1 MRKYIIILFSLFI
14 SSLFSQT
21 PSHIVSKKRL
31 LENLKKLSEFGIN
44 KNNGNDRVAY
54 SDFDI
59 QAREYIIEYL
69 KNLGLKVEVDYA
81 ANIIAR
87 KEGANKKLKPI
98 IFGSHIDA
106 VPNGGHYDGPLGV
119 IGGIEALETILDSK
133 IITSHPLELIIFTN
147 EEGGVF
153 GSRALAGKLSDNAL
167 EVKTA
172 SGFTNGEGVDRL
184 GGNQNRI
191 FEVAKSSNDYHA
203 FVELHIEQGNILN
216 KNNIDI
222 GVVTG
227 IVGLKWWDVTIT
239 GFANHAGTTPMDE
252 RKDPMITAADF
263 ILLVKRIITN
273 VPGSQVGTVGKIEA
287 YPGAPNVIPGK
298 VTLSLEIRD
307 LEESKID
314 FLFREIEKKAKIIA
328 SNNDTTISFSSIDIN
343 ASPALMNKQIQSLI
357 IDAANELN
365 YSFKKMPSGAGHD
378 AQDMAVIV
386 PSGMIFIPSVDGI
399 SHSPKEFSSEEA
411 VYKGTNILLQT
422 ILKIDKERFNK

>member
-1 MRKYIIILFSLFI
+1 MRKYITIFFSLMV
-14 SSLFSQT
+14 SSLFSQKPNYT
-21 PSHIVSKKRL
+21 VSKERL
-31 LENLKKLSEFGIN
+31 LKNLKKLSVFGIN

-54 SDFDI
+54 SDYDV
-59 QAREYIIEYL
+59 QAREYLKEYME
-69 KNLGLKVEVDYA
+69 NLGLKVHVDYA

-87 KEGANKKLKPI
+87 KEGSNKKLRPI

-119 IGGIEALETILDSK
+119 ISGIEALETILDNK

-153 GSRALAGKLSDNAL
+153 GSRALAGKLNNDAL
-167 EVKTA
+167 EIKTA

-184 GGNQNRI
+184 GGNQKRI
-191 FEVAKSSNDYHA
+191 FEVTKSSNDYHA

-252 RKDPMITAADF
+252 RKDPMIAAADF
-263 ILLVKRIITN
+263 ILLVKNIIN
-273 VPGSQVGTVGKIEA
+273 EIPGNQVGTVGKIEA
-287 YPGAPNVIPGK
+287 YPGAPNVIPGEVK
-298 VTLSLEIRD
+298 LSLEIRD
-307 LEESKID
+307 LDESKID

-328 SNNDTTISFSSIDIN
+328 SNNETTISFSSIDIN

-378 AQDMAVIV
+378 AQDMAIIV

-399 SHSPKEFSSEEA
+399 SHSPKEFSSDED
-411 VYKGTNILLQT
+411 VYKGANILLNT
-422 ILKIDKERFNK
+422 ILKLDKKKF

>member
-1 MRKYIIILFSLFI
+1 MRKYITIFFSLLV
-14 SSLFSQT
+14 SSLFSQKPNYT
-21 PSHIVSKKRL
+21 VSKERL
-31 LENLKKLSEFGIN
+31 LKNLKKLSVFGIN

-54 SDFDI
+54 SDYDV
-59 QAREYIIEYL
+59 QAREYLKEYME
-69 KNLGLKVEVDYA
+69 NLGLKVHIDYA

-87 KEGANKKLKPI
+87 KEGSNKKLRPI

-119 IGGIEALETILDSK
+119 ISGIEALETILDNK

-153 GSRALAGKLSDNAL
+153 GSRALAGKLNNDAL
-167 EVKTA
+167 EIKTA

-184 GGNQNRI
+184 GGNQKRI
-191 FEVAKSSNDYHA
+191 FEVTKSSNDYHA

-252 RKDPMITAADF
+252 RKDPMIAAADF
-263 ILLVKRIITN
+263 ILLVKNIIN
-273 VPGSQVGTVGKIEA
+273 EIPGNQVGTVGKIEA
-287 YPGAPNVIPGK
+287 YPGAPNVIPGEVK
-298 VTLSLEIRD
+298 LSLEIRD
-307 LEESKID
+307 LDESKID

-328 SNNDTTISFSSIDIN
+328 SNNETTISFSSIDIN

-378 AQDMAVIV
+378 AQDMAIIV

-399 SHSPKEFSSEEA
+399 SHSPKEFSSDED
-411 VYKGTNILLQT
+411 VYKGANILLNT
-422 ILKIDKERFNK
+422 ILKLDKKKF

>member
-1 MRKYIIILFSLFI
+1 MKKYITIFFSLLV
-14 SSLFSQT
+14 SSLFSQKPNYT
-21 PSHIVSKKRL
+21 VSKERL
-31 LENLKKLSEFGIN
+31 LKNLKKLSVFGIN

-54 SDFDI
+54 SDYDV
-59 QAREYIIEYL
+59 QAREYLKEYM
-69 KNLGLKVEVDYA
+69 KNLGLKVHVDYA

-87 KEGANKKLKPI
+87 KEGSNKKLRPI

-119 IGGIEALETILDSK
+119 ISGIEALETILDNK

-153 GSRALAGKLSDNAL
+153 GSRALAGKLNNDAL
-167 EVKTA
+167 EIKTA

-184 GGNQNRI
+184 GGNQKRI
-191 FEVAKSSNDYHA
+191 FEVTKSSNDYHA

-252 RKDPMITAADF
+252 RKDPMIAAADF
-263 ILLVKRIITN
+263 ILLVKNIIN
-273 VPGSQVGTVGKIEA
+273 EIPGNQVGTVGKIEA
-287 YPGAPNVIPGK
+287 YPGAPNVIPGEVK
-298 VTLSLEIRD
+298 LSLEIRD
-307 LEESKID
+307 LDESKID

-328 SNNDTTISFSSIDIN
+328 SNNETTISFSSIDIN

-378 AQDMAVIV
+378 AQDMAIIV

-399 SHSPKEFSSEEA
+399 SHSPKEFSSDED
-411 VYKGTNILLQT
+411 VYKGANILLNT
-422 ILKIDKERFNK
+422 ILKLDEKKF

>member
-1 MRKYIIILFSLFI
+1 MKKFIIFVIAFMGNSILI
-14 SSLFSQT
+14 QGQKMT
-21 PSHIVSKKRL
+21 VSKVRL
-31 LENLKKLSEFGIN
+31 SENLNRLRVYGIN
-44 KNNGNDRVAY
+44 EMNGNDRVAY
-54 SDFDI
+54 SDYDI
-59 QAREYIIEYL
+59 QAREYLKNYL

-87 KEGANKKLKPI
+87 KEGSNKKLKPI
-98 IFGSHIDA
+98 VFGSHIDA

-119 IGGIEALETILDSK
+119 IGGIEVLETIIEEK
-133 IITSHPLELIIFTN
+133 IINSHPLELIIFTN

-153 GSRALAGKLSDNAL
+153 GSRALAGKLNYDAL

-184 GGNQNRI
+184 GGDQRKI
-191 FEVAKSSNDYHA
+191 FDVIKSSDDYHA

-227 IVGLKWWDVTIT
+227 IVGLKWWDVTIE
-239 GFANHAGTTPMDE
+239 GFANHAGTTPMGE

-263 ILLVKRIITN
+263 ILLVKNTINEI
-273 VPGSQVGTVGKIEA
+273 PGNQVGTVGKIEA
-287 YPGAPNVIPGK
+287 FPGAPNVIPGK
-298 VTLSLEIRD
+298 VKLSLEIRD
-307 LEESKID
+307 LDENKID
-314 FLFREIEKKAKIIA
+314 FLFNEIEKKAKIIA
-328 SNNDTTISFSSIDIN
+328 AGNETSISFSSIDIN
-343 ASPALMNKQIQSLI
+343 ASPALMDDQIQALI

-378 AQDMAVIV
+378 AQDMAIIV

-399 SHSPKEFSSEEA
+399 SHSPKEFSSDEA
-411 VYKGTNILLQT
+411 VYKGTNILLNT
-422 ILKIDKERFNK
+422 ILKLDKEKF

>member
-1 MRKYIIILFSLFI
+1 MKKFIIVVIAFMGNSIL
-14 SSLFSQT
+14 SQGQKMT
-21 PSHIVSKKRL
+21 VSKVRLSDNLKRL
-31 LENLKKLSEFGIN
+31 RVYGIN
-44 KNNGNDRVAY
+44 EMNGNDRVAY
-54 SDFDI
+54 SDYDI
-59 QAREYIIEYL
+59 QAREYLKGYL
-69 KNLGLKVEVDYA
+69 KNLGLTVKVDYA

-87 KEGANKKLKPI
+87 KEGADKKLKPI

-119 IGGIEALETILDSK
+119 IGGIEALETILDNK

-153 GSRALAGKLSDNAL
+153 GSRALAGKLNDDAL

-184 GGNQNRI
+184 GGDQRKI
-191 FEVAKSSNDYHA
+191 FDVVKSSNDYHA

-252 RKDPMITAADF
+252 RKDPMIAAADF
-263 ILLVKRIITN
+263 ILLVKNIIN
-273 VPGSQVGTVGKIEA
+273 EIPGNQVGTVGKIEA
-287 YPGAPNVIPGK
+287 FPGAPNVIPGK
-298 VTLSLEIRD
+298 VKLSLEIRD
-307 LEESKID
+307 LDESKID
-314 FLFREIEKKAKIIA
+314 FLFREIEKKAQLIA
-328 SNNDTTISFSSIDIN
+328 LENETNISFSSIDIN
-343 ASPALMNKQIQSLI
+343 ANPALMNKQIQSLI
-357 IDAANELN
+357 IDATNELD

-378 AQDMAVIV
+378 AQDMAIIA

-399 SHSPKEFSSEEA
+399 SHSPKEFSTDEA
-411 VYKGTNILLQT
+411 VYKGVNILLNT
-422 ILKIDKERFNK
+422 ILKLDKVKF

>member
-1 MRKYIIILFSLFI
+1 MKKFIIVVIAFMGNSIL
-14 SSLFSQT
+14 SQGQKMT
-21 PSHIVSKKRL
+21 VSKVRLSDNLKRL
-31 LENLKKLSEFGIN
+31 RVYGIN
-44 KNNGNDRVAY
+44 EMNGNDRVAY
-54 SDFDI
+54 SDYDI
-59 QAREYIIEYL
+59 QAREYLKGYL
-69 KNLGLKVEVDYA
+69 KNLGLTVEVDYA

-87 KEGANKKLKPI
+87 KEGADKKLKPI

-119 IGGIEALETILDSK
+119 IGGIEALETILDNK

-153 GSRALAGKLSDNAL
+153 GSRALAGKLNDDAL

-184 GGNQNRI
+184 GGDQRKI
-191 FEVAKSSNDYHA
+191 FDVVKSSNDYHA

-252 RKDPMITAADF
+252 RKDPMIAAADF
-263 ILLVKRIITN
+263 ILLVKNIIN
-273 VPGSQVGTVGKIEA
+273 EIPGNQVGTVGKIQA
-287 YPGAPNVIPGK
+287 YPGAPNVIPGEVK
-298 VTLSLEIRD
+298 LSLEIRD
-307 LEESKID
+307 LDENKID
-314 FLFREIEKKAKIIA
+314 FLFNEIEKRAKLIA
-328 SNNDTTISFSSIDIN
+328 LENETIISFSSIDIN
-343 ASPALMNKQIQSLI
+343 ASPALMDDQIQALI

-378 AQDMAVIV
+378 AQDMAIIV

-399 SHSPKEFSSEEA
+399 SHSPKEFSSDED
-411 VYKGTNILLQT
+411 VYKGANILLNT
-422 ILKIDKERFNK
+422 IIKLDKKKF

>member
-1 MRKYIIILFSLFI
+1 MRKYITIFFSLLV
-14 SSLFSQT
+14 SSIFSQKPNYT
-21 PSHIVSKKRL
+21 VSKERL
-31 LENLKKLSEFGIN
+31 LKNLKKLSVFGIN

-54 SDFDI
+54 SDYDV
-59 QAREYIIEYL
+59 QAREYLKEYME
-69 KNLGLKVEVDYA
+69 NLGLKVHVDYA

-87 KEGANKKLKPI
+87 KEGSNKKLRPI

-119 IGGIEALETILDSK
+119 ISGIEALETILDNK

-153 GSRALAGKLSDNAL
+153 GSRALAGKLNNDAL
-167 EVKTA
+167 EIKTA

-184 GGNQNRI
+184 GGNQKRI
-191 FEVAKSSNDYHA
+191 FEVTKSSNDYHA

-252 RKDPMITAADF
+252 RKDPMIAAADF
-263 ILLVKRIITN
+263 ILLVKNIIN
-273 VPGSQVGTVGKIEA
+273 EIPGNQVGTVGKIEA
-287 YPGAPNVIPGK
+287 YPGAPNVIPGEVK
-298 VTLSLEIRD
+298 LSLEIRD
-307 LEESKID
+307 LDESKID

-328 SNNDTTISFSSIDIN
+328 SNNETTISFSSIDIN

-378 AQDMAVIV
+378 AQDMAIIV

-399 SHSPKEFSSEEA
+399 SHSPKEFSSDED
-411 VYKGTNILLQT
+411 VYKGANILLNT
-422 ILKIDKERFNK
+422 ILKLDKKKF

>member
-1 MRKYIIILFSLFI
+1 MRKYVTIFFSLLV
-14 SSLFSQT
+14 SSLFSQKPNYT
-21 PSHIVSKKRL
+21 VSKERL
-31 LENLKKLSEFGIN
+31 LKNLKKLSVFGIN

-54 SDFDI
+54 SDYDV
-59 QAREYIIEYL
+59 QAREYLKEYME
-69 KNLGLKVEVDYA
+69 NLGLKVHVDYA

-87 KEGANKKLKPI
+87 KEGSNKKLRPI

-119 IGGIEALETILDSK
+119 ISGIEALETILDNK

-153 GSRALAGKLSDNAL
+153 GSRALAGKLNNDAL
-167 EVKTA
+167 EIKTA

-184 GGNQNRI
+184 GGNQKRI
-191 FEVAKSSNDYHA
+191 FEVTKSSNDYHA

-252 RKDPMITAADF
+252 RKDPMIAAADF
-263 ILLVKRIITN
+263 ILLVKNIIN
-273 VPGSQVGTVGKIEA
+273 EIPGNQVGTVGKIEA
-287 YPGAPNVIPGK
+287 YPGAPNVIPGEVK
-298 VTLSLEIRD
+298 LSLEIRD
-307 LEESKID
+307 LDESKID

-328 SNNDTTISFSSIDIN
+328 SNNETTISFSSIDIN

-378 AQDMAVIV
+378 AQDMAIIV

-399 SHSPKEFSSEEA
+399 SHSPKEFSSDED
-411 VYKGTNILLQT
+411 VYKGANILLNT
-422 ILKIDKERFNK
+422 ILKLDKKKF

>member
-1 MRKYIIILFSLFI
+1 MRKYITIFFLLLV
-14 SSLFSQT
+14 SSLFSQKPNYT
-21 PSHIVSKKRL
+21 VSKERL
-31 LENLKKLSEFGIN
+31 LKNLKKLSVFGIN

-54 SDFDI
+54 SDYDV
-59 QAREYIIEYL
+59 QAREYLKEYME
-69 KNLGLKVEVDYA
+69 NLGLKVHVDYA

-87 KEGANKKLKPI
+87 KEGSNKKLRPI

-119 IGGIEALETILDSK
+119 ISGIEALETILDNK

-153 GSRALAGKLSDNAL
+153 GSRALAGKLNTDAL
-167 EVKTA
+167 EIKTA
-172 SGFTNGEGVDRL
+172 SGFTNGEGVDKL
-184 GGNQNRI
+184 GGNQKRI
-191 FEVAKSSNDYHA
+191 FEVTKSSNDYHA

-252 RKDPMITAADF
+252 RKDPMIAAADF
-263 ILLVKRIITN
+263 ILLVKNIIN
-273 VPGSQVGTVGKIEA
+273 EIPGNQVGTVGKIEA
-287 YPGAPNVIPGK
+287 YPGAPNVIPGEVK
-298 VTLSLEIRD
+298 LSLEIRD
-307 LEESKID
+307 LDESKID

-328 SNNDTTISFSSIDIN
+328 SNNETTISFSSIDIN

-378 AQDMAVIV
+378 AQDMAIIV

-399 SHSPKEFSSEEA
+399 SHSPKEFSSDED
-411 VYKGTNILLQT
+411 VYKGANILLNT
-422 ILKIDKERFNK
+422 ILKLDKKKF

>member
-1 MRKYIIILFSLFI
+1 MRKYITIFFSLLV
-14 SSLFSQT
+14 SSLFSQKPNYT
-21 PSHIVSKKRL
+21 VSKERL
-31 LENLKKLSEFGIN
+31 LKNLKKLSVFGIN

-54 SDFDI
+54 SDYDV
-59 QAREYIIEYL
+59 QAREYLKEYME
-69 KNLGLKVEVDYA
+69 NLGLKVHVDYA

-87 KEGANKKLKPI
+87 KEGSNKKLRPI

-119 IGGIEALETILDSK
+119 ISGIEAIETILDNK

-153 GSRALAGKLSDNAL
+153 GSRALAGKLNNDAL

-184 GGNQNRI
+184 GGNQKRI
-191 FEVAKSSNDYHA
+191 FEVTKSSNDYHA

-252 RKDPMITAADF
+252 RKDPMIAAADF
-263 ILLVKRIITN
+263 ILLVKNIIN
-273 VPGSQVGTVGKIEA
+273 EIPGNQVGTVGKIEA
-287 YPGAPNVIPGK
+287 YPGAPNVIPGEVK
-298 VTLSLEIRD
+298 LSLEIRD
-307 LEESKID
+307 LDESKID

-328 SNNDTTISFSSIDIN
+328 SNNETTISFSSIDIN

-378 AQDMAVIV
+378 AQDMAIIV

-399 SHSPKEFSSEEA
+399 SHSPKEFSSDED
-411 VYKGTNILLQT
+411 VYKGANILLNT
-422 ILKIDKERFNK
+422 ILKLDKKKF

>member
-1 MRKYIIILFSLFI
+1 MRKYITIFFSLLV
-14 SSLFSQT
+14 SSLFSQKPNYT
-21 PSHIVSKKRL
+21 VSKERL
-31 LENLKKLSEFGIN
+31 LKNLKKLSEFGIN

-54 SDFDI
+54 SDYDV
-59 QAREYIIEYL
+59 QAREYLKEYM
-69 KNLGLKVEVDYA
+69 KNLGLKVHVDYA

-87 KEGANKKLKPI
+87 KEGSNKKLRPI

-119 IGGIEALETILDSK
+119 ISGIEALETILDNK

-153 GSRALAGKLSDNAL
+153 GSRALAGKLNNDAL
-167 EVKTA
+167 EIKTA

-184 GGNQNRI
+184 GGNQKRI
-191 FEVAKSSNDYHA
+191 FEVTKSSNDYHA

-252 RKDPMITAADF
+252 RKDPMIAAADF
-263 ILLVKRIITN
+263 ILLVKNIIN
-273 VPGSQVGTVGKIEA
+273 EIPGNQVGTVGKIEA
-287 YPGAPNVIPGK
+287 YPGAPNVIPGEVK
-298 VTLSLEIRD
+298 LSLEIRD
-307 LEESKID
+307 LDESKID

-328 SNNDTTISFSSIDIN
+328 SNNKTTISFSSIDIN

-378 AQDMAVIV
+378 AQDMAIIV

-399 SHSPKEFSSEEA
+399 SHSPKEFSSDED
-411 VYKGTNILLQT
+411 VYKGANILLNT
-422 ILKIDKERFNK
+422 ILKLDKKKF

>member
-1 MRKYIIILFSLFI
+1 MKKFIIVVIAFMGNSIL
-14 SSLFSQT
+14 SQGQKMT
-21 PSHIVSKKRL
+21 VSKVRLSDNLKRL
-31 LENLKKLSEFGIN
+31 RVYGIN
-44 KNNGNDRVAY
+44 EMNGNDRVAY
-54 SDFDI
+54 SDYDI
-59 QAREYIIEYL
+59 QAREYLKGYL
-69 KNLGLKVEVDYA
+69 KNLGLTVKVDYA

-87 KEGANKKLKPI
+87 KEGADKKLKPI

-119 IGGIEALETILDSK
+119 IGGIEALETILDNK

-153 GSRALAGKLSDNAL
+153 GSRALAGKLNDDAL

-184 GGNQNRI
+184 GGDQRKI
-191 FEVAKSSNDYHA
+191 FDVVKSSNDYHA

-252 RKDPMITAADF
+252 RKDPMIAAADF
-263 ILLVKRIITN
+263 ILLVKNIIN
-273 VPGSQVGTVGKIEA
+273 EIPGNQVGTVGKIEA
-287 YPGAPNVIPGK
+287 FPGAPNVIPGK
-298 VTLSLEIRD
+298 VKLSLEIRD
-307 LEESKID
+307 LDENKID
-314 FLFREIEKKAKIIA
+314 FLFNEIEKRAKLIA
-328 SNNDTTISFSSIDIN
+328 LENDTIISFSSIDIN
-343 ASPALMNKQIQSLI
+343 ASPALMDDQIQALI

-378 AQDMAVIV
+378 AQDMAIIV

-399 SHSPKEFSSEEA
+399 SHSPKEFSSDEA
-411 VYKGTNILLQT
+411 VYKGTNILLNT
-422 ILKIDKERFNK
+422 ILKLDKVKF

>member
-1 MRKYIIILFSLFI
+1 MV
-14 SSLFSQT
+14 SSIFSQKPNYT
-21 PSHIVSKKRL
+21 VSKERL
-31 LENLKKLSEFGIN
+31 LKNLKKLSVFGIN

-54 SDFDI
+54 SDYDV
-59 QAREYIIEYL
+59 QAREYLKEYM
-69 KNLGLKVEVDYA
+69 KNLGLKVHVDYA

-87 KEGANKKLKPI
+87 KEGSNKKLRPI

-119 IGGIEALETILDSK
+119 ISGIEALETILDNK

-153 GSRALAGKLSDNAL
+153 GSRALAGKLNNDAL
-167 EVKTA
+167 EIKTA

-184 GGNQNRI
+184 GGNQKRI
-191 FEVAKSSNDYHA
+191 FEVTKSSNDYHA

-252 RKDPMITAADF
+252 RKDPMIAAADF
-263 ILLVKRIITN
+263 ILLVKNIIN
-273 VPGSQVGTVGKIEA
+273 EIPGNQVGTVGKIEA
-287 YPGAPNVIPGK
+287 YPGAPNVIPGEVK
-298 VTLSLEIRD
+298 LSLEIRD
-307 LEESKID
+307 LDESKID

-328 SNNDTTISFSSIDIN
+328 SNNETTISFSSIDIN

-357 IDAANELN
+357 INAANELN

-378 AQDMAVIV
+378 AQDMAIIV

-399 SHSPKEFSSEEA
+399 SHSPKEFSSDES
-411 VYKGTNILLQT
+411 VYKGANILLNT
-422 ILKIDKERFNK
+422 ILKLDKKKF

>member
-1 MRKYIIILFSLFI
+1 MKKYITIFFSLLV
-14 SSLFSQT
+14 SSLFSQKPNYT
-21 PSHIVSKKRL
+21 VSKERL
-31 LENLKKLSEFGIN
+31 LKNLKKLSEFGIN

-54 SDFDI
+54 SDYDV
-59 QAREYIIEYL
+59 QAREYLKEYM
-69 KNLGLKVEVDYA
+69 KNLGLKVHVDYA

-87 KEGANKKLKPI
+87 KEGSNKKLRPI

-119 IGGIEALETILDSK
+119 ISGIEALETILDNE
-133 IITSHPLELIIFTN
+133 IITSHPLELIVFTN

-153 GSRALAGKLSDNAL
+153 GSRALAGKLNNDAL
-167 EVKTA
+167 EIKTA

-184 GGNQNRI
+184 GGNQKRI
-191 FEVAKSSNDYHA
+191 FEVTKSSNDYHA

-252 RKDPMITAADF
+252 RKDPMIAAADF
-263 ILLVKRIITN
+263 ILLVKNIIN
-273 VPGSQVGTVGKIEA
+273 EIPGNQVGTVGKIEA
-287 YPGAPNVIPGK
+287 YPGAPNVIPGEVK
-298 VTLSLEIRD
+298 LSLEIRD
-307 LEESKID
+307 LDESKID

-328 SNNDTTISFSSIDIN
+328 SNNKTTISFSSIDIN

-378 AQDMAVIV
+378 AQDMAIIV

-399 SHSPKEFSSEEA
+399 SHSPKEFSSDED
-411 VYKGTNILLQT
+411 VYKGANILLNT
-422 ILKIDKERFNK
+422 ILKLDKKKF

>member
-1 MRKYIIILFSLFI
+1 MRKYITIFFSLLV
-14 SSLFSQT
+14 SSLFSQKPNYT
-21 PSHIVSKKRL
+21 VSKERL
-31 LENLKKLSEFGIN
+31 LKNLKKLSEFGIN

-54 SDFDI
+54 SDYDV
-59 QAREYIIEYL
+59 QAREYLKEYME
-69 KNLGLKVEVDYA
+69 NLGLKVHVDYA

-87 KEGANKKLKPI
+87 KEGSNKKLRPI

-119 IGGIEALETILDSK
+119 ISGIEALETILDNK

-153 GSRALAGKLSDNAL
+153 GSRALAGKLNNDAL
-167 EVKTA
+167 EIKTA

-184 GGNQNRI
+184 GGNQKRI
-191 FEVAKSSNDYHA
+191 FEVTKSSNDYHA

-252 RKDPMITAADF
+252 RKDPMIAAADF
-263 ILLVKRIITN
+263 ILLVKNIIN
-273 VPGSQVGTVGKIEA
+273 EIPGNQVGTVGKIEA
-287 YPGAPNVIPGK
+287 YPGAPNVIPGEVK
-298 VTLSLEIRD
+298 LSLEIRD
-307 LEESKID
+307 LDESKID

-328 SNNDTTISFSSIDIN
+328 SNNETTISFSSIDIN

-378 AQDMAVIV
+378 AQDMAIIV

-399 SHSPKEFSSEEA
+399 SHSPKEFSSDED
-411 VYKGTNILLQT
+411 VYKGANILLNT
-422 ILKIDKERFNK
+422 ILKLDKKKF

>member
-1 MRKYIIILFSLFI
+1 MRKYITIFFSLLV
-14 SSLFSQT
+14 SSLFSQKPNYT
-21 PSHIVSKKRL
+21 VSKERL
-31 LENLKKLSEFGIN
+31 LKNLKKLSEFGIN

-54 SDFDI
+54 SDYDI
-59 QAREYIIEYL
+59 QAREYIKEYI

-87 KEGANKKLKPI
+87 KEGSNKKLKPI

-119 IGGIEALETILDSK
+119 IGGIEALETILDNK

-153 GSRALAGKLSDNAL
+153 GSRALVGKLNTDAL

-184 GGNQNRI
+184 GGNQKRI
-191 FEVAKSSNDYHA
+191 FEVTKSSNDYHA

-216 KNNIDI
+216 KKNIDI

-252 RKDPMITAADF
+252 RKDPMIAAADF
-263 ILLVKRIITN
+263 ILLVKNIIN
-273 VPGSQVGTVGKIEA
+273 EIPGNQVGTVGKIEA
-287 YPGAPNVIPGK
+287 YPGAPNVIPGEVK
-298 VTLSLEIRD
+298 LSLEIRD
-307 LEESKID
+307 LDESKID

-328 SNNDTTISFSSIDIN
+328 SNNETTISFSSIDIN
-343 ASPALMNKQIQSLI
+343 ASPALMNIQIQSLI
-357 IDAANELN
+357 INAANELN
-365 YSFKKMPSGAGHD
+365 YSFKKLPSGAGHD
-378 AQDMAVIV
+378 AQDMAIIV

-399 SHSPKEFSSEEA
+399 SHSPKEFSSDES
-411 VYKGTNILLQT
+411 VYKGANILLNT
-422 ILKIDKERFNK
+422 ILKLDKKKF

>member
-1 MRKYIIILFSLFI
+1 MRKYITIFFSLLV
-14 SSLFSQT
+14 SSLFSQKPNYT
-21 PSHIVSKKRL
+21 VSKERL
-31 LENLKKLSEFGIN
+31 LKNLKKLSEFGIN

-54 SDFDI
+54 SDYDI
-59 QAREYIIEYL
+59 QAREYIKEYI

-87 KEGANKKLKPI
+87 KEGSNKKLKPI

-119 IGGIEALETILDSK
+119 IGGIEALETILDNK

-153 GSRALAGKLSDNAL
+153 GSRALAGKLNTDAL
-167 EVKTA
+167 EVKTT

-184 GGNQNRI
+184 GGNQKRI
-191 FEVAKSSNDYHA
+191 FEVTKSSNDYHA

-216 KNNIDI
+216 KNHIDI

-252 RKDPMITAADF
+252 RKDPMIAAADF
-263 ILLVKRIITN
+263 ILLVKNIIN
-273 VPGSQVGTVGKIEA
+273 EIPGNQVGTVGKIEA
-287 YPGAPNVIPGK
+287 YPGAPNVIPGE
-298 VTLSLEIRD
+298 VRLSLEIRD
-307 LEESKID
+307 LDESKID

-328 SNNDTTISFSSIDIN
+328 SNNETTISFSSIDIN

-378 AQDMAVIV
+378 AQDMAILV
-386 PSGMIFIPSVDGI
+386 PSGMIFIPSIDGI
-399 SHSPKEFSSEEA
+399 SHSPKEFSSDED
-411 VYKGTNILLQT
+411 VYKGANILLNT
-422 ILKIDKERFNK
+422 ILKLDKKKF

>member
-1 MRKYIIILFSLFI
+1 MRKYITIFFSLLV
-14 SSLFSQT
+14 SSLFSQKPNYT
-21 PSHIVSKKRL
+21 VSKERL
-31 LENLKKLSEFGIN
+31 LKNLKNLSEFGIN

-54 SDFDI
+54 SDYDI
-59 QAREYIIEYL
+59 QAREYIKEYI

-87 KEGANKKLKPI
+87 KEGSNKKLKPI

-119 IGGIEALETILDSK
+119 IGGIEALETILDNK

-153 GSRALAGKLSDNAL
+153 GSRALAGKLNTDAL

-184 GGNQNRI
+184 GGNQKRI
-191 FEVAKSSNDYHA
+191 FEVTKSSNDYHA

-216 KNNIDI
+216 KNHIDI

-252 RKDPMITAADF
+252 RKDPMIAAADF
-263 ILLVKRIITN
+263 ILLVKNIIN
-273 VPGSQVGTVGKIEA
+273 EIPGNQVGTVGKIEA
-287 YPGAPNVIPGK
+287 YPGAPNVIPGE
-298 VTLSLEIRD
+298 VRLSLEIRD
-307 LEESKID
+307 LDESKID

-328 SNNDTTISFSSIDIN
+328 SNNETTISFSSIDIN

-378 AQDMAVIV
+378 AQDMAILV
-386 PSGMIFIPSVDGI
+386 PSGMIFIPSIDGI
-399 SHSPKEFSSEEA
+399 SHSPKEFSSDED
-411 VYKGTNILLQT
+411 VYKGANILLNT
-422 ILKIDKERFNK
+422 ILKLDKKKF

>member
-21 PSHIVSKKRL
+21 PSHTVSKKRL

-59 QAREYIIEYL
+59 QAREHIIEYL

-153 GSRALAGKLSDNAL
+153 GSRALAGKLSDDAL

-203 FVELHIEQGNILN
+203 FIELHIEQGNILN

-263 ILLVKRIITN
+263 ILLVKSIITN

-298 VTLSLEIRD
+298 VKLSLEIRD

-422 ILKIDKERFNK
+422 ILKIDKERF

>member
-1 MRKYIIILFSLFI
+1 MRKYITIFFSLLV
-14 SSLFSQT
+14 SSLFSQKPNYT
-21 PSHIVSKKRL
+21 VSKERL
-31 LENLKKLSEFGIN
+31 LKNLKKLSVFGIN

-54 SDFDI
+54 SDYDV
-59 QAREYIIEYL
+59 QAREYLKEYM
-69 KNLGLKVEVDYA
+69 KNLGLKVHVDYA

-87 KEGANKKLKPI
+87 KEGSNKKLKPI

-119 IGGIEALETILDSK
+119 ISGIEALETILDNK

-153 GSRALAGKLSDNAL
+153 GSRALAGKLNNDAL
-167 EVKTA
+167 EIKTA

-184 GGNQNRI
+184 GGNQKRI
-191 FEVAKSSNDYHA
+191 FEVTKSSNDYHA

-252 RKDPMITAADF
+252 RKDPMIAAADF
-263 ILLVKRIITN
+263 ILLVKNIIN
-273 VPGSQVGTVGKIEA
+273 EIPGNQVGTVGKIEA
-287 YPGAPNVIPGK
+287 YPGAPNVIPGEVK
-298 VTLSLEIRD
+298 LSLEIRD
-307 LEESKID
+307 LDESKID

-328 SNNDTTISFSSIDIN
+328 SNNETTISFSSIDIN

-378 AQDMAVIV
+378 AQDMAIIV

-399 SHSPKEFSSEEA
+399 SHSPKEFSSDED
-411 VYKGTNILLQT
+411 VYKGANILLNT
-422 ILKIDKERFNK
+422 ILKLDKKKF

>member
-1 MRKYIIILFSLFI
+1 MRKYIIIFFFLFV
-14 SSLFSQT
+14 SSLFSQK
-21 PSHIVSKKRL
+21 PSYTVSKERL
-31 LENLKKLSEFGIN
+31 LNNLKKLSEFGIN
-44 KNNGNDRVAY
+44 KNNGNNRVAY
-54 SDFDI
+54 SDYDV
-59 QAREYIIEYL
+59 QAREYLKEYME
-69 KNLGLKVEVDYA
+69 NLGLKVEVDYA

-106 VPNGGHYDGPLGV
+106 VPNGGHFDGPLGV
-119 IGGIEALETILDSK
+119 IGGIESLETILDDK

-153 GSRALAGKLSDNAL
+153 GSRALAGKLNDDAL

-184 GGNQNRI
+184 GGNQKRI
-191 FEVAKSSNDYHA
+191 FEVTKSSNDYHA
-203 FVELHIEQGNILN
+203 FVELHVEQGNVLN
-216 KNNIDI
+216 KSNIDI

-227 IVGLKWWDVTIT
+227 IVGLKWWDVTIE

-263 ILLVKRIITN
+263 ILLVKN
-273 VPGSQVGTVGKIEA
+273 VVNEIPGNQVGTVGKIEA
-287 YPGAPNVIPGK
+287 LPGAPNVIPGK
-298 VTLSLEIRD
+298 VKLSLEIRD
-307 LEESKID
+307 LDESKID

-328 SNNDTTISFSSIDIN
+328 SNNETTISFSSIDIN

-357 IDAANELN
+357 IDATNELN

-378 AQDMAVIV
+378 AQDMAIIV

-399 SHSPKEFSSEEA
+399 SHSPKEFSTDED
-411 VYKGTNILLQT
+411 VYKGTNILLNT
-422 ILKIDKERFNK
+422 ILKLDKEKF

>member
-1 MRKYIIILFSLFI
+1 MRKYITIFFSLLV
-14 SSLFSQT
+14 SSLFSQKPNYT
-21 PSHIVSKKRL
+21 VSKERL
-31 LENLKKLSEFGIN
+31 LKNLKKLSVFGIN

-54 SDFDI
+54 SDYDV
-59 QAREYIIEYL
+59 QAREYLKEYME
-69 KNLGLKVEVDYA
+69 NLGLKVHVDYA

-87 KEGANKKLKPI
+87 KEGSNKKLRPI
-98 IFGSHIDA
+98 SFGAHIDA

-119 IGGIEALETILDSK
+119 ISGIEALETILDNK

-153 GSRALAGKLSDNAL
+153 GSRALAGKLNNDAL
-167 EVKTA
+167 EIKTA

-184 GGNQNRI
+184 GGNQKRI
-191 FEVAKSSNDYHA
+191 FEVTKSSNDYHA

-252 RKDPMITAADF
+252 RKDPMIAAADF
-263 ILLVKRIITN
+263 ILLVKNIIN
-273 VPGSQVGTVGKIEA
+273 EIPGNQVGTVGKIEA
-287 YPGAPNVIPGK
+287 YPGAPNVIPGEVK
-298 VTLSLEIRD
+298 LSLEIRD
-307 LEESKID
+307 LDESKID

-328 SNNDTTISFSSIDIN
+328 SNNETTISFSSIDIN

-378 AQDMAVIV
+378 AQDMAIIV

-399 SHSPKEFSSEEA
+399 SHSPKEFSSDED
-411 VYKGTNILLQT
+411 VYKGANILLNT
-422 ILKIDKERFNK
+422 ILKLDKKKF

>member
-1 MRKYIIILFSLFI
+1 MKKYTIIFFSLFVY
-14 SSLFSQT
+14 SLFCQKPNYT
-21 PSHIVSKKRL
+21 VSKERL
-31 LENLKKLSEFGIN
+31 LKNLKKLSEFGIN

-54 SDFDI
+54 SDYDI
-59 QAREYIIEYL
+59 QAREYLKEYM
-69 KNLGLKVEVDYA
+69 KNLGLKVHVDYA

-87 KEGANKKLKPI
+87 KEGSNKKLRPI

-119 IGGIEALETILDSK
+119 ISGIEALETILDNE
-133 IITSHPLELIIFTN
+133 IITSHPLELIVFTN

-153 GSRALAGKLSDNAL
+153 GSRALAGKLNNDAL
-167 EVKTA
+167 EIKTA

-184 GGNQNRI
+184 GGNQKRI
-191 FEVAKSSNDYHA
+191 FEVTKSSNDYHA
-203 FVELHIEQGNILN
+203 FIELHIEQGNILN

-252 RKDPMITAADF
+252 RKDPMIAAADF
-263 ILLVKRIITN
+263 ILLVKNIIN
-273 VPGSQVGTVGKIEA
+273 EIPGNQVGTVGKIEA
-287 YPGAPNVIPGK
+287 YPGAPNVIPGEVK
-298 VTLSLEIRD
+298 LSLEIRD
-307 LEESKID
+307 LDESKID

-328 SNNDTTISFSSIDIN
+328 SNSETTISFSSIDIN

-378 AQDMAVIV
+378 AQDMAIIV

-399 SHSPKEFSSEEA
+399 SHSPKEFSSDED
-411 VYKGTNILLQT
+411 VYKGANILLNT
-422 ILKIDKERFNK
+422 ILKLDKKKF